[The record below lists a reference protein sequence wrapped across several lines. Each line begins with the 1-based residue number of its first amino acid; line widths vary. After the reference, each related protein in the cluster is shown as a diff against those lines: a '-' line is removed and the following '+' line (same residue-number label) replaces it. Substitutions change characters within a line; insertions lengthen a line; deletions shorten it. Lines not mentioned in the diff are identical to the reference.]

1 MRFRAFQDRIRWTR
15 CRGCHCLCLHQ
26 GQGHNSKYVRTN
38 VCVLNKNSNY
48 RLDGNQTSL
57 IDNSGTKEIRKTN
70 CTYCLWIFQSLSS
83 HWSTKQPETVNP
95 LLKRKYS

>member
-48 RLDGNQTSL
+48 RLDGNRTSL

-70 CTYCLWIFQSLSS
+70 CTSLSLDILIIIIS
-83 HWSTKQPETVNP
+83 LVDGTF
-95 LLKRKYS
+95 

>member
-57 IDNSGTKEIRKTN
+57 IDNSGTKEVRKTN
-70 CTYCLWIFQSLSS
+70 CTSLSLDILIIIIS
-83 HWSTKQPETVNP
+83 LVDGTF
-95 LLKRKYS
+95 

>member
-1 MRFRAFQDRIRWTR
+1 MRFRAFQAKIRWTH

-57 IDNSGTKEIRKTN
+57 IDNSGTKEVRKTN
-70 CTYCLWIFQSLSS
+70 CTSLSLDIS
-83 HWSTKQPETVNP
+83 IIIIKLVEKKG
-95 LLKRKYS
+95 LKL

>member
-57 IDNSGTKEIRKTN
+57 IDNSGTKEVRKTN
-70 CTYCLWIFQSLSS
+70 CTSLSLDILIIIIS
-83 HWSTKQPETVNP
+83 LVDETF
-95 LLKRKYS
+95 

>member
-1 MRFRAFQDRIRWTR
+1 MRFGAFQDRIRWTR

-26 GQGHNSKYVRTN
+26 GRGHNSKYVRTN

-57 IDNSGTKEIRKTN
+57 IDNSGTKEVRKTN
-70 CTYCLWIFQSLSS
+70 CTSLSLDILIIIIS
-83 HWSTKQPETVNP
+83 LVDGTF
-95 LLKRKYS
+95 

>member
-57 IDNSGTKEIRKTN
+57 IDNSGTKEVRKTN
-70 CTYCLWIFQSLSS
+70 CTSLSLDFN
-83 HWSTKQPETVNP
+83 HYHLIGRRNI
-95 LLKRKYS
+95 LKL